1 MELGLSPIIS
11 AGLVLQFVV
20 GLRLIT
26 ADLSIRKDRELYEGL
41 QKILAL
47 LIGSGQAVAYILS
60 GTYGPLEQIGAGNA
74 LLILL
79 QLIISSF
86 LVIMLDEML

>member
-26 ADLSIRKDRELYEGL
+26 ADLSIRKDREMYEGL

-47 LIGSGQAVAYILS
+47 LIGSGQAVAYIFS

-79 QLIISSF
+79 QLTISSF
-86 LVIMLDEML
+86 LVIMLD